1 MCGNQLQQ
9 LGILTD
15 QVLESSESTKRYL
28 PYNHHI
34 KKFGFPPARLALKL
48 RPTLVLILGYQTM
61 TRLRLEQEEKV
72 LTAPGEER
80 RGAQRIQL
88 QVPLFIRGNDA
99 HGQQFMELAKA
110 LNISSL
116 GALITCPRA
125 LSVNGVLTLTVPAP
139 SISSTALAPTGMPPI
154 QARVKRQHQ
163 VGDVHVVGVEFLEP
177 LD

>member
-1 MCGNQLQQ
+1 
-9 LGILTD
+9 
-15 QVLESSESTKRYL
+15 
-28 PYNHHI
+28 
-34 KKFGFPPARLALKL
+34 
-48 RPTLVLILGYQTM
+48 M
-61 TRLRLEQEEKV
+61 TGRQRLEQEEKA
-72 LTAPGEER
+72 LTPFDEER

-116 GALITCPRA
+116 GALITCPRPLA
-125 LSVNGVLTLTVPAP
+125 VNGVVTLTVPAP

-177 LD
+177 LA